1 MSKNTQATKNS
12 ESEVV
17 IIIQMTKFNLRW
29 KSATSNKK
37 GNQAHFLIFQPIIQ
51 LRIII

>member
-17 IIIQMTKFNLRW
+17 IIIQMKNLILIENQLQATKKTI
-29 KSATSNKK
+29 KSIRYGNNTYAHNK
-37 GNQAHFLIFQPIIQ
+37 
-51 LRIII
+51 

>member
-17 IIIQMTKFNLRW
+17 IIIQMKNLILVENLQETKETI
-29 KSATSNKK
+29 K
-37 GNQAHFLIFQPIIQ
+37 
-51 LRIII
+51 